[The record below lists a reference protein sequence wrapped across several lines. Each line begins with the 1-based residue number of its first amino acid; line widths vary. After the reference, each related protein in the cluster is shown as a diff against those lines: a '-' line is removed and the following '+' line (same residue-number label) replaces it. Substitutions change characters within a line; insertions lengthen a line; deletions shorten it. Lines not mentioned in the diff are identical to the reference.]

1 MESLRVMAIGLIGG
15 FLGGMLSSKLA
26 TVRPVQAESSSVR
39 AQRFELVDEAG
50 KLISAW
56 GRYDSDDAL
65 IFFDEQGRQ
74 RAEFGFSRSSQT
86 HMLIFRGA
94 DARLRVTLTSD
105 LRGKSALNLGDE
117 ERESRVLLGYIGDDS
132 PSPNSDAWGLLLP
145 KNGALSDWMSIG
157 VSKDPVTGVQSARI
171 SALDRNGNR
180 WHAPR

>member
-1 MESLRVMAIGLIGG
+1 MESLRVMAVGLIAG

-50 KLISAW
+50 KLISGW
-56 GRYDSDDAL
+56 GRNDGNDAL

-74 RAEFGFSRSSQT
+74 RAVFGFSRSPQS

-94 DARLRVTLTSD
+94 DFRLRVALTTD

-117 ERESRVLLGYIGDDS
+117 ELESRILLGFLPDDS
-132 PSPNSDAWGLLLP
+132 PSLNSDAWGLVLP
-145 KNGALSDWMSIG
+145 KNGVLSSWAGIG
-157 VSKDPVTGVQSARI
+157 VSKDPVSGTQRAYI
-171 SALDRNGNR
+171 SVLGSNGKM